1 VRMANVSINPTIY
14 LTASSKLIAFLKDQD
29 LVLPPENIQS
39 LVDGELSELSL
50 EDINWLRK
58 NIQTIPSSLLLSCKL
73 VLPSPQYEER
83 NPVLEER
90 CVKLRAKQE
99 EREYRTMTGNVRRDY
114 ERTRDEEPIKKQF
127 QEVNAFLLLIMQ
139 FVVSVVCSFMFGY
152 LSPYYIYGRTDM
164 GGRLLFGIICGF
176 VVGCADMY
184 FVIRQLLED
193 DGILLSKKID

>member
-1 VRMANVSINPTIY
+1 MASVSINPTIY
-14 LTASSKLIAFLKDQD
+14 LAPSPMLISFLQQQD
-29 LVLPPENIQS
+29 LVSPPKNIQS
-39 LVDGELSELSL
+39 LQNGETANLSV
-50 EDINWLRK
+50 EDITWLRV
-58 NIQTIPSSLLLSCKL
+58 NVPTIPSSLLLSCEL
-73 VLPSPQYEER
+73 LLPTPEYEER

-99 EREYRTMTGNVRRDY
+99 EMEYRSMTGNVRRDY

-127 QEVNAFLLLIMQ
+127 KEVNAFLLLILQ

-152 LSPYYIYGRTDM
+152 LSPYYLYGRTDM

>member
-1 VRMANVSINPTIY
+1 MASVSINPTIY
-14 LTASSKLIAFLKDQD
+14 LAPSPMLISFLQQQD
-29 LVLPPENIQS
+29 LVSPPKSIQS
-39 LVDGELSELSL
+39 LLDGETTNLSV
-50 EDINWLRK
+50 EDITWLRV
-58 NIQTIPSSLLLSCKL
+58 NVPTIPSSLLLSCQL
-73 VLPSPQYEER
+73 LLPTPEYEQR

-99 EREYRTMTGNVRRDY
+99 EMEYRSMTGNVRRDY

-127 QEVNAFLLLIMQ
+127 KEVNAFLLLILQ

-152 LSPYYIYGRTDM
+152 LSPYYLYGRTDM

>member
-1 VRMANVSINPTIY
+1 MASVSINPTIY
-14 LTASSKLIAFLKDQD
+14 LAPSPMLISFLQQQD
-29 LVLPPENIQS
+29 LVSPPKSIQS
-39 LVDGELSELSL
+39 LLDGETAKLSV
-50 EDINWLRK
+50 EDITWLRV
-58 NIQTIPSSLLLSCKL
+58 NVPTIPSSLLLSCQL
-73 VLPSPQYEER
+73 LLPTPEYEQR

-99 EREYRTMTGNVRRDY
+99 EIEYRSMTGNVRRDY

-127 QEVNAFLLLIMQ
+127 KEVNAFLLLILQ

-152 LSPYYIYGRTDM
+152 LSPYYLYGRTDM

>member
-1 VRMANVSINPTIY
+1 MASVSINPTIY
-14 LTASSKLIAFLKDQD
+14 LSPSSMLISFLQQQD
-29 LVLPPENIQS
+29 LVSPPQNIQC
-39 LVDGELSELSL
+39 LLDGEAANLSV
-50 EDINWLRK
+50 EDITWLRK
-58 NIQTIPSSLLLSCKL
+58 NVSTIPSSLLLSCQL
-73 VLPSPQYEER
+73 LLPTPEYEER

-90 CVKLRAKQE
+90 CIKLRARQE

-127 QEVNAFLLLIMQ
+127 KEVNAFLLLILQ

-152 LSPYYIYGRTDM
+152 LSPYYLYGRTDM

>member
-1 VRMANVSINPTIY
+1 MASVSINPTIY
-14 LTASSKLIAFLKDQD
+14 LAPSPMLISFLQQQD
-29 LVLPPENIQS
+29 LVSPP
-39 LVDGELSELSL
+39 
-50 EDINWLRK
+50 K
-58 NIQTIPSSLLLSCKL
+58 NIQALQNGETANLSVEDITWLRVNVPTIPSSLLLSCQL
-73 VLPSPQYEER
+73 LLPTPEYEER

-99 EREYRTMTGNVRRDY
+99 EMEYRSMTGNVRRDY

-127 QEVNAFLLLIMQ
+127 KEVNAFLLLILQ
-139 FVVSVVCSFMFGY
+139 FVVSVICSFMFGY
-152 LSPYYIYGRTDM
+152 LSPYYLYGRTDM

>member
-1 VRMANVSINPTIY
+1 MASVSINPTIY
-14 LTASSKLIAFLKDQD
+14 LAPSPMLISFLQQQD
-29 LVLPPENIQS
+29 LVSPPKSIQS
-39 LVDGELSELSL
+39 LLDGETANLSV
-50 EDINWLRK
+50 EDITWLRV
-58 NIQTIPSSLLLSCKL
+58 NVPTIPSSLLLSCQL
-73 VLPSPQYEER
+73 LLPTPEYEQR

-99 EREYRTMTGNVRRDY
+99 EMEYRSMTGNVRRDY

-127 QEVNAFLLLIMQ
+127 KEVNAFLLLILQ

-152 LSPYYIYGRTDM
+152 LSPYYLYGRTDM

>member
-1 VRMANVSINPTIY
+1 MASVSINPTIY
-14 LTASSKLIAFLKDQD
+14 LSPSSMLISFLQQQD
-29 LVLPPENIQS
+29 LVSPPQNIQC
-39 LVDGELSELSL
+39 LLDGEAANLSV
-50 EDINWLRK
+50 EDITWLRK
-58 NIQTIPSSLLLSCKL
+58 NVSIIPSSLLLSCQL
-73 VLPSPQYEER
+73 LLPTPEYEER

-90 CVKLRAKQE
+90 CIKLRAKQE

-127 QEVNAFLLLIMQ
+127 KEVNAFLLLILQ

-152 LSPYYIYGRTDM
+152 LSPYYLYGRTDM

>member
-1 VRMANVSINPTIY
+1 MASVSINPTIY
-14 LTASSKLIAFLKDQD
+14 LAPSPMLISFLQQQD
-29 LVLPPENIQS
+29 LVSPPKNIQS
-39 LVDGELSELSL
+39 LQNGETANLSV
-50 EDINWLRK
+50 EDITWLRV
-58 NIQTIPSSLLLSCKL
+58 NVPTIPSSLLLSCQL
-73 VLPSPQYEER
+73 LLPTPEYEER

-99 EREYRTMTGNVRRDY
+99 EMEYRSMTGNVRRDY

-127 QEVNAFLLLIMQ
+127 KEVNAFLLLILQ

-152 LSPYYIYGRTDM
+152 LSPYYLYGRTDM

>member
-1 VRMANVSINPTIY
+1 MASVSVNPTIY
-14 LTASSKLIAFLKDQD
+14 LSPSPKLISFLQQQD
-29 LVLPPENIQS
+29 LASPPQNIQS
-39 LVDGELSELSL
+39 LLDGGIANLSV
-50 EDINWLRK
+50 EDISWLRG
-58 NIQTIPSSLLLSCKL
+58 NVPTIPSSLLLSCQL
-73 VLPSPQYEER
+73 LLPTPEYEER

-90 CVKLRAKQE
+90 CIKLRAKQE
-99 EREYRTMTGNVRRDY
+99 EREYRSMTGNVRRDY

-127 QEVNAFLLLIMQ
+127 KEVNAFLLLILQ

-152 LSPYYIYGRTDM
+152 LSPYYLYGRTDM

>member
-1 VRMANVSINPTIY
+1 MASVSINPTIY
-14 LTASSKLIAFLKDQD
+14 LSPSSMLISFLQQQD
-29 LVLPPENIQS
+29 LVSPPQNIQC
-39 LVDGELSELSL
+39 LLDGEAANLSV
-50 EDINWLRK
+50 EDITWLRK
-58 NIQTIPSSLLLSCKL
+58 NVSIIPSSLLLSCQL
-73 VLPSPQYEER
+73 LLPTPEYEER

-90 CVKLRAKQE
+90 CIMLRAKQE

-114 ERTRDEEPIKKQF
+114 ERTREEEPIKKQF
-127 QEVNAFLLLIMQ
+127 KEVNAFLLLILQ

-152 LSPYYIYGRTDM
+152 LSPYYLYGRTDM

>member
-1 VRMANVSINPTIY
+1 MASVSINPTIY
-14 LTASSKLIAFLKDQD
+14 LSPSSMLISFLQQQD
-29 LVLPPENIQS
+29 LVSPPQNIQC
-39 LVDGELSELSL
+39 LLDGEAANLSV
-50 EDINWLRK
+50 EDITWLRK
-58 NIQTIPSSLLLSCKL
+58 NVSIIPSSLLLSCQL
-73 VLPSPQYEER
+73 LLPTPEYEER

-90 CVKLRAKQE
+90 CIKLRAKQE

-114 ERTRDEEPIKKQF
+114 ERTRDEEPLKKQF
-127 QEVNAFLLLIMQ
+127 KEVNAFLLLILQ

-152 LSPYYIYGRTDM
+152 LSPYYLYGRTDM

>member
-1 VRMANVSINPTIY
+1 MASVSINPIIY
-14 LTASSKLIAFLKDQD
+14 LAPSPMLISFLQQQD
-29 LVLPPENIQS
+29 LVSPPKNIQS
-39 LVDGELSELSL
+39 LQDGETANLSVA
-50 EDINWLRK
+50 DITWLRV
-58 NIQTIPSSLLLSCKL
+58 NVPTIPSSLLLSCQL
-73 VLPSPQYEER
+73 LLPKPEYEER

-99 EREYRTMTGNVRRDY
+99 EMEYRSMTGNVRRDY
-114 ERTRDEEPIKKQF
+114 ERTRDEEPFKKQF
-127 QEVNAFLLLIMQ
+127 KEVNAFLLLILQ

-152 LSPYYIYGRTDM
+152 LSPYYLYGRTDM

>member
-1 VRMANVSINPTIY
+1 MASVSINPTIY
-14 LTASSKLIAFLKDQD
+14 LSPSPELISYLQDQD
-29 LVLPPENIQS
+29 LISPPESIKS
-39 LVDGELSELSL
+39 LVDGKDVNLSV
-50 EDINWLRK
+50 EDINWLNRS
-58 NIQTIPSSLLLSCKL
+58 IPTLPSSLLFSCPL
-73 VLPSPQYEER
+73 LLPSPEYEER
-83 NPVLEER
+83 NPALEER

-99 EREYRTMTGNVRRDY
+99 EKEYRNMTGNVRREY
-114 ERTRDEEPIKKQF
+114 ERTREEEPIKKQF
-127 QEVNAFLLLIMQ
+127 KEVNAFLLLIMQ

-152 LSPYYIYGRTDM
+152 LSPYYLYGKTDM

>member
-1 VRMANVSINPTIY
+1 MASVSINPTIY
-14 LTASSKLIAFLKDQD
+14 LAPSPMLISFLQQQD
-29 LVLPPENIQS
+29 LVSPP
-39 LVDGELSELSL
+39 
-50 EDINWLRK
+50 K
-58 NIQTIPSSLLLSCKL
+58 NIQALQNGETANLSVEDITWLRVNVPTIPSSLLLSCEL
-73 VLPSPQYEER
+73 LLPTPEYEER

-99 EREYRTMTGNVRRDY
+99 EMEYRSMTGNVRRDY

-127 QEVNAFLLLIMQ
+127 KEVNAFLLLILQ

-152 LSPYYIYGRTDM
+152 LSPYYLYGRTDM

>member
-1 VRMANVSINPTIY
+1 MASVSINPTIY
-14 LTASSKLIAFLKDQD
+14 LSPSPSLISFLQQQD
-29 LVLPPENIQS
+29 LVSPPQNIQC
-39 LVDGELSELSL
+39 LLDGEAANISV
-50 EDINWLRK
+50 EDITWLKK
-58 NIQTIPSSLLLSCKL
+58 NVSTIPSSLLLSCQL
-73 VLPSPQYEER
+73 LLPTPEYEER

-90 CVKLRAKQE
+90 CIKLRAKQE

-127 QEVNAFLLLIMQ
+127 KEVNAFLLLILQ

-152 LSPYYIYGRTDM
+152 LSPYYLYGRTDM

>member
-1 VRMANVSINPTIY
+1 MASVSINPTIY
-14 LTASSKLIAFLKDQD
+14 LAPSPMLISFLQQQD
-29 LVLPPENIQS
+29 LVSPP
-39 LVDGELSELSL
+39 
-50 EDINWLRK
+50 K
-58 NIQTIPSSLLLSCKL
+58 NIQALQNGEAANLSVEDITWLRVNVPTIPSSLLLSCQL
-73 VLPSPQYEER
+73 LLPTPEYEER

-99 EREYRTMTGNVRRDY
+99 EMEYRSMTGNVRRDY

-127 QEVNAFLLLIMQ
+127 KEVNAFLLLILQ

-152 LSPYYIYGRTDM
+152 LSPYYLYGRTDM

>member
-1 VRMANVSINPTIY
+1 MASVSINPTIY
-14 LTASSKLIAFLKDQD
+14 LAPSPMLISFLQQQD
-29 LVLPPENIQS
+29 LVSPP
-39 LVDGELSELSL
+39 
-50 EDINWLRK
+50 K
-58 NIQTIPSSLLLSCKL
+58 NIQALQNGETANLSVEDITWLRVNVPTIPSSLLLSCQL
-73 VLPSPQYEER
+73 LLPTPEYEER

-99 EREYRTMTGNVRRDY
+99 EMEYRSMTGNVRRDY

-127 QEVNAFLLLIMQ
+127 KEVNAFLLLILQ

-152 LSPYYIYGRTDM
+152 LSPYYLYGRTDM

>member
-1 VRMANVSINPTIY
+1 MASVSINPTIY
-14 LTASSKLIAFLKDQD
+14 LAPSPMLISFLQQQD
-29 LVLPPENIQS
+29 LVSPPKNIQS
-39 LVDGELSELSL
+39 LQNGETVNLSV
-50 EDINWLRK
+50 EDITWLRV
-58 NIQTIPSSLLLSCKL
+58 NVPTIPSSLLLSCQL
-73 VLPSPQYEER
+73 LLPTPEYEER

-99 EREYRTMTGNVRRDY
+99 EMEYRSMTGNVRRDY

-127 QEVNAFLLLIMQ
+127 KEVNAFLLLILQ

-152 LSPYYIYGRTDM
+152 LSPYYLYGRTDM

>member
-1 VRMANVSINPTIY
+1 M
-14 LTASSKLIAFLKDQD
+14 LISFLQQQD
-29 LVLPPENIQS
+29 LVSPPKSIQS
-39 LVDGELSELSL
+39 LLDGETTNLSV
-50 EDINWLRK
+50 EDITWLRV
-58 NIQTIPSSLLLSCKL
+58 NVPTIPSSLLLSCQL
-73 VLPSPQYEER
+73 LLPTPEYEQR

-99 EREYRTMTGNVRRDY
+99 EMEYRSMTGNVRRDY

-127 QEVNAFLLLIMQ
+127 KEVNAFLLLILQ

-152 LSPYYIYGRTDM
+152 LSPYYLYGRTDM

>member
-1 VRMANVSINPTIY
+1 MASVSINPTIY
-14 LTASSKLIAFLKDQD
+14 LSPSPSLISFLQQQD
-29 LVLPPENIQS
+29 LVSPPQNIQC
-39 LVDGELSELSL
+39 LLDGEAANLSV
-50 EDINWLRK
+50 EDITWLKK
-58 NIQTIPSSLLLSCKL
+58 NVSTIPSSLLLSCQL
-73 VLPSPQYEER
+73 LLPTPEYEER

-90 CVKLRAKQE
+90 CIKLRAKQE

-127 QEVNAFLLLIMQ
+127 KEVNAFLLLILQ

-152 LSPYYIYGRTDM
+152 LSPYYLYGRTDM

>member
-1 VRMANVSINPTIY
+1 MASVSINPTIY
-14 LTASSKLIAFLKDQD
+14 LSPSSMLISFLQQQD
-29 LVLPPENIQS
+29 LVSPPQNIQC
-39 LVDGELSELSL
+39 LLDGEAANLSV
-50 EDINWLRK
+50 EDITWLRK
-58 NIQTIPSSLLLSCKL
+58 NVSIIPSSLLLSCQL
-73 VLPSPQYEER
+73 LLPTPEYEER

-90 CVKLRAKQE
+90 CIKLRAKQE

-127 QEVNAFLLLIMQ
+127 KEVNAFLLLILQ

-152 LSPYYIYGRTDM
+152 ISPYYLYGRTDM

>member
-1 VRMANVSINPTIY
+1 MASVSINPTIY
-14 LTASSKLIAFLKDQD
+14 LAPSPMLISFLQQQD
-29 LVLPPENIQS
+29 LVSPP
-39 LVDGELSELSL
+39 
-50 EDINWLRK
+50 K
-58 NIQTIPSSLLLSCKL
+58 NIQALQNGEAANLSVEDITWLRVNVPTIPSSLLLSCEL
-73 VLPSPQYEER
+73 LLPTPEYEER

-99 EREYRTMTGNVRRDY
+99 EMEYRSMTGNVRRDY

-127 QEVNAFLLLIMQ
+127 KEVNAFLLLILQ

-152 LSPYYIYGRTDM
+152 LSPYYLYGRTDM

>member
-1 VRMANVSINPTIY
+1 MASVSINPTIY
-14 LTASSKLIAFLKDQD
+14 LSPSSMLISFLQQQD
-29 LVLPPENIQS
+29 LVSPPQNIQC
-39 LVDGELSELSL
+39 LLDGEAANLSV
-50 EDINWLRK
+50 EDITWLRK
-58 NIQTIPSSLLLSCKL
+58 NVSIIPSSLLLSCQL
-73 VLPSPQYEER
+73 LLPTPEYEER

-90 CVKLRAKQE
+90 CIKLRAKQE

-114 ERTRDEEPIKKQF
+114 ERTREEEPIKKQF
-127 QEVNAFLLLIMQ
+127 KEVNAFLLLILQ

-152 LSPYYIYGRTDM
+152 LSPYYLYGRTDM

>member
-1 VRMANVSINPTIY
+1 MASVSINPTIY
-14 LTASSKLIAFLKDQD
+14 LAPSPMLISFLQQQD
-29 LVLPPENIQS
+29 LVSPP
-39 LVDGELSELSL
+39 
-50 EDINWLRK
+50 K
-58 NIQTIPSSLLLSCKL
+58 NIQALQNGETANLSVEDITWLRVNAPTIPSSLLLSCQL
-73 VLPSPQYEER
+73 LLPTPEYEER

-99 EREYRTMTGNVRRDY
+99 EMEYRSMTGNVRRDY

-127 QEVNAFLLLIMQ
+127 KEVNAFLLLILQ

-152 LSPYYIYGRTDM
+152 LSPYYLYGRTDM

>member
-1 VRMANVSINPTIY
+1 MASVSINPTIY
-14 LTASSKLIAFLKDQD
+14 LAPSPMLISFLQQQD
-29 LVLPPENIQS
+29 LVSPP
-39 LVDGELSELSL
+39 
-50 EDINWLRK
+50 K
-58 NIQTIPSSLLLSCKL
+58 NIQALQNGEAANLSVEDITWLRVNVPTIPSSLLLSSQL
-73 VLPSPQYEER
+73 LLPTPEYEER

-99 EREYRTMTGNVRRDY
+99 EMEYRSMTGNVRRDY

-127 QEVNAFLLLIMQ
+127 KEVNAFLLLILQ

-152 LSPYYIYGRTDM
+152 LSPYYLYGRTDM